1 MEVEKGSSRG
11 GVCAQLEQKR
21 TLAWAAQSSHMG
33 GFPRRVVMKGG
44 SALCKLF
51 TSVLNTTHV
60 YNLDTLS
67 RLVHSRPPGTPLIT
81 VSNHMT
87 TLDDPLMWGIKGLS
101 ADPKQARWTLAA
113 DDICFTNPL
122 FSYFFRLGKC
132 IPITRGAGIHQP
144 HMYEALERL
153 NEGDWVHTFPEGKI
167 SQENG
172 PMRRLK
178 WGVASLIARALVPP
192 IVLPICHSGFE
203 KVMPENYM
211 FGRRPLLPLWF
222 KNISIVVG
230 EPMQFDIPSLRQ
242 TAEEA
247 VRRVYCT
254 QHDGLPLPELA
265 KNIAPLGECHLPE
278 DKVLHWLYSHMSD
291 QIRTVM
297 QDLFFKAKAL
307 NSKMDSK

>member
-1 MEVEKGSSRG
+1 MEVGGIHEHSRKL
-11 GVCAQLEQKR
+11 V
-21 TLAWAAQSSHMG
+21 WAAQSSHLG
-33 GFPRRVVMKGG
+33 GFPRRLVLKSG
-44 SALCKLF
+44 SAISKLI
-51 TSVLNTTHV
+51 TSFLNTTHV
-60 YNLDTLS
+60 HNYDTLG
-67 RLVHSRPPGTPLIT
+67 RLVNSRPPGTPLIT

-101 ADPKQARWTLAA
+101 SDPKLARWVLTA
-113 DDICFTNPL
+113 DDICFTNPI

-132 IPITRGAGIHQP
+132 IPITRGAGIYQP

-172 PMRRLK
+172 PIRRLK
-178 WGVASLIARALVPP
+178 WGIASLIARSLVSP

-203 KVMPENYM
+203 KVMPENYWY
-211 FGRRPLLPLWF
+211 GRRPLLPLWF

-242 TAEEA
+242 AAEEA
-247 VRRVYCT
+247 VRRVYST
-254 QHDGLPLPELA
+254 HYEGSPLPELS
-265 KNIAPLGECHLPE
+265 NTVAPVAGCPLLE
-278 DKVLHWLYSHMSD
+278 DKVLHWLYSNISD

-297 QDLFFKAKAL
+297 QDLVFKAKAL
-307 NSKMDSK
+307 NSKMDSNN